1 VSDVRSNLGLG
12 FRVRSSVLRIGTVAR
27 NPALRHRVKENCSS
41 SYYYIRGPFGKFVD
55 SPYYSESELCRG
67 AVTVSF
73 SKYLSW
79 QAMHFLQRSTH
90 FSKTCCRPFA
100 ASFRRIVEQA
110 VLTFHVHF
118 SVSKALLPL
127 ENRSSSH
134 CIVSI
139 GLMDEL

>member
-1 VSDVRSNLGLG
+1 MK
-12 FRVRSSVLRIGTVAR
+12 R
-27 NPALRHRVKENCSS
+27 N
-41 SYYYIRGPFGKFVD
+41 IRGQFENFVD
-55 SPYYSESELCRG
+55 SHHYSESEFCGG

-73 SKYLSW
+73 SKYLPW

-90 FSKTCCRPFA
+90 FSKKCSRPFA

-110 VLTFHVHF
+110 ILTFHVRF
-118 SVSKALLPL
+118 SVSKGLPPL

-134 CIVSI
+134 CIVCI